1 MNSSENSLTVS
12 ELTAKIKGII
22 EPQFSNIWVSGEI
35 SNFKHHS
42 SGHMYFTIKDKSSE
56 LRSVMFKAL
65 NRSIQF
71 KPENGMDILLQGKI
85 TLYEL
90 RGQYQLIVQSI
101 QPAGIG
107 TLYLAF
113 EALKK
118 QLLSEGLFD
127 QSKKMELPKFP
138 RKIGLITSRTGAV
151 LKDMINIFNRRA
163 PYANLVLYPA
173 IVQGEDASIEI
184 VHGINTLS
192 SIKHIDLIILARGGG
207 SIEDLWPFNEELL
220 ARAIS
225 KCEIPIISAVGHET
239 DVTISD
245 MVADFRAPTPSAAAE
260 IAIPS
265 ILELKQIINQ
275 KIERVNSYYEYYSNQ
290 IWQKLDFLSERHALQ
305 KPVAIINRHRQSAKK
320 LSKTLEISINH
331 LISINRSKIVGL
343 EKGITALSPIDVLN
357 RGYSIA
363 FKKDGNIIRRENDVS
378 IGESF
383 ILRTGEGRM
392 KAKKKKSLSS

>member
-1 MNSSENSLTVS
+1 
-12 ELTAKIKGII
+12 
-22 EPQFSNIWVSGEI
+22 
-35 SNFKHHS
+35 
-42 SGHMYFTIKDKSSE
+42 
-56 LRSVMFKAL
+56 
-65 NRSIQF
+65 
-71 KPENGMDILLQGKI
+71 
-85 TLYEL
+85 
-90 RGQYQLIVQSI
+90 
-101 QPAGIG
+101 
-107 TLYLAF
+107 
-113 EALKK
+113 
-118 QLLSEGLFD
+118 
-127 QSKKMELPKFP
+127 
-138 RKIGLITSRTGAV
+138 
-151 LKDMINIFNRRA
+151 MINIFNRRA

-184 VHGINTLS
+184 VHGINRLS

-275 KIERVNSYYEYYSNQ
+275 KIERMNSYYEYYSNQ

>member
-1 MNSSENSLTVS
+1 
-12 ELTAKIKGII
+12 
-22 EPQFSNIWVSGEI
+22 
-35 SNFKHHS
+35 
-42 SGHMYFTIKDKSSE
+42 
-56 LRSVMFKAL
+56 
-65 NRSIQF
+65 
-71 KPENGMDILLQGKI
+71 
-85 TLYEL
+85 
-90 RGQYQLIVQSI
+90 
-101 QPAGIG
+101 
-107 TLYLAF
+107 
-113 EALKK
+113 
-118 QLLSEGLFD
+118 
-127 QSKKMELPKFP
+127 
-138 RKIGLITSRTGAV
+138 
-151 LKDMINIFNRRA
+151 
-163 PYANLVLYPA
+163 
-173 IVQGEDASIEI
+173 
-184 VHGINTLS
+184 
-192 SIKHIDLIILARGGG
+192 
-207 SIEDLWPFNEELL
+207 
-220 ARAIS
+220 
-225 KCEIPIISAVGHET
+225 
-239 DVTISD
+239 

-275 KIERVNSYYEYYSNQ
+275 KIERMNSYYEYYSNQ

-343 EKGITALSPIDVLN
+343 EKGIKALSPIDVLN

>member
-1 MNSSENSLTVS
+1 ML
-12 ELTAKIKGII
+12 
-22 EPQFSNIWVSGEI
+22 
-35 SNFKHHS
+35 
-42 SGHMYFTIKDKSSE
+42 
-56 LRSVMFKAL
+56 
-65 NRSIQF
+65 
-71 KPENGMDILLQGKI
+71 
-85 TLYEL
+85 
-90 RGQYQLIVQSI
+90 
-101 QPAGIG
+101 
-107 TLYLAF
+107 
-113 EALKK
+113 
-118 QLLSEGLFD
+118 
-127 QSKKMELPKFP
+127 
-138 RKIGLITSRTGAV
+138 
-151 LKDMINIFNRRA
+151 NIFQRRA
-163 PYANLVLYPA
+163 PYLDLILCPT
-173 IVQGEDASIEI
+173 IVQGEGASKDI
-184 VHGINTLS
+184 VNGIVELDKINT
-192 SIKHIDLIILARGGG
+192 IDIIIIGRGGG

-275 KIERVNSYYEYYSNQ
+275 KIERMNSYYEYYSNQ

-357 RGYSIA
+357 RGYT
-363 FKKDGNIIRRENDVS
+363 FLLNKDRENVSSIDSTDV
-378 IGESF
+378 GEHVFS
-383 ILRTGEGRM
+383 LHTDGELKLEVLEKNEKR
-392 KAKKKKSLSS
+392 KRKK